1 MPYACIYT
9 CRQSLYPFHLLSILG
24 LNFLRY
30 LCLNFTLQN
39 VKLITKILCF
49 SGTLEINC
57 SKDIKVQGVIGP
69 CTSLEKVGQFDHLE
83 LVLHILCHIQI
94 EMRLVLVEFDVNCCM
109 HGRKDLLLPILLQ
122 ERGIQQ
128 LGKCVALTRVLA

>member
-1 MPYACIYT
+1 MKPYSWFLFCCSWVWIITGNCSFTVLLSGLLALMLGIFNIQCLMHASIHV
-9 CRQSLYPFHLLSILG
+9 QSLYPFHLLFILW

-39 VKLITKILCF
+39 VKLITKILYF

-83 LVLHILCHIQI
+83 VVLHILRHI
-94 EMRLVLVEFDVNCCM
+94 
-109 HGRKDLLLPILLQ
+109 
-122 ERGIQQ
+122 
-128 LGKCVALTRVLA
+128 